1 MKMYVSTLLHELQK
15 LTIETGSRDPTLN
28 RSCLIQLTR
37 IQYGNSSLRKAAN
50 CLWLWE
56 GAGRSR
62 LTGRFMDMVMLS
74 LLYVESLFAH
84 SVAFLVVF
92 SYVSWSRPHVQK
104 KGLRQSAESSQPCC
118 LESSCLLQSFSRYK
132 NYHFPPSPQRS
143 LHGSILDHVTHP
155 DDSFPVGNGPWLN
168 KERMAATNP
177 KIWARRRKQILLS
190 YIRQSRS
197 ALNTPRHC
205 STLLSHIFQAWE
217 DPRSQ

>member
-1 MKMYVSTLLHELQK
+1 MLNPCSPTQWLFWLCFHMCLGVVLRCRKKVSGK
-15 LTIETGSRDPTLN
+15 VLN
-28 RSCLIQLTR
+28 LPNPVVSNPLVCF
-37 IQYGNSSLRKAAN
+37 K
-50 CLWLWE
+50 
-56 GAGRSR
+56 
-62 LTGRFMDMVMLS
+62 V
-74 LLYVESLFAH
+74 
-84 SVAFLVVF
+84 FLVTRTTI
-92 SYVSWSRPHVQK
+92 SPR
-104 KGLRQSAESSQPCC
+104 
-118 LESSCLLQSFSRYK
+118 LL
-132 NYHFPPSPQRS
+132 RS
-143 LHGSILDHVTHP
+143 LHGFILDHVTHT